1 MANTFRLKYL
11 NLPYNRLGLMTRDE
25 PNIPNEDL
33 VWWTRFHKLDLI
45 NNQIKAATIDPKK
58 TTVIAI
64 INFILKPSNISWAV
78 SVFLLFFVIYFFAFP
93 DLQTRKLH
101 KMLKPESTKK
111 FATGLM
117 KCARF
122 YCLSK
127 QSKDRLPTKK
137 HVNYHIILRLEGS
150 QVD

>member
-1 MANTFRLKYL
+1 MANTFRLKHL

-64 INFILKPSNISWAV
+64 INFIFKLSNISWAV
-78 SVFLLFFVIYFFAFP
+78 SVFLLFFVIYFF
-93 DLQTRKLH
+93 DLPEFQMRKLN
-101 KMLKPESTKK
+101 KMLRPESTKK
-111 FATGLM
+111 IATGLM